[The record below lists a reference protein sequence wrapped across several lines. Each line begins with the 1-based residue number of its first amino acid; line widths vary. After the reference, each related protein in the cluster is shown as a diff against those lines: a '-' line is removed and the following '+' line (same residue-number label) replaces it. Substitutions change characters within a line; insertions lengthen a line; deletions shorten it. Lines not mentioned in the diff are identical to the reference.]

1 MPGIASP
8 FERGG
13 CGRCL
18 AVLAATLSFASAAQ
32 TQPAL
37 PAAQAYAQATS
48 TDFAGNACDS
58 GLQIGSSSASAGC
71 ASVSTG
77 VNAASMATA
86 GFGKAS
92 LTSNADTHSTGTD
105 SHTGIG
111 WSSASFVDWIAIAG
125 PAGKTGML
133 TGTLYFAGGIGAL
146 ANGSPNSATN
156 AGASY
161 NFSAS
166 FFGQNVALSGSVL
179 EAANG
184 LSNSSNPAGGAFT
197 VTASISFGSDGWAMG
212 SMTMTAITQAESSAR
227 PYQPFS
233 GAPIIDANAN
243 ASAAFGHTLYWGGIT
258 SLTVDG
264 VELTGYAL
272 ASASGADYRFSTAP
286 VPEPGTVMLLL
297 AGLATIG
304 WRQGRSRR

>member
-1 MPGIASP
+1 MPGTAFP
-8 FERGG
+8 
-13 CGRCL
+13 L
-18 AVLAATLSFASAAQ
+18 AWTVVAAAMAVASAAQ
-32 TQPAL
+32 AQPAL

-58 GLQIGSSSASAGC
+58 GLQIGTSSTSAGC
-71 ASVSTG
+71 ASVSSG

-92 LTSNADTHSTGTD
+92 LTSNADTHSTGTA

-111 WSSASFVDWIAIAG
+111 WSSASFVDWVAIQG

-133 TGTLYFAGGIGAL
+133 TGTLFFSGGIGAL
-146 ANGSPNSATN
+146 ASGSPNSATN

-166 FFGQNVALSGSVL
+166 FFGQNVGLSGSVL
-179 EAANG
+179 EASNG
-184 LSNSSNPAGGAFT
+184 ISNSSNAAGGAFM
-197 VTASISFGSDGWAMG
+197 VTAPISFGSDGWAVG

-227 PYQPFS
+227 PYQPTS
-233 GAPIIDANAN
+233 VAPIIGATANA
-243 ASAAFGHTLYWGGIT
+243 AAAFGHTLYWGGIT

-264 VELTGYAL
+264 VELSGYAL
-272 ASASGADYRFSTAP
+272 TSASGADYRFSTAP
-286 VPEPGTVMLLL
+286 VPEPGTVALLL